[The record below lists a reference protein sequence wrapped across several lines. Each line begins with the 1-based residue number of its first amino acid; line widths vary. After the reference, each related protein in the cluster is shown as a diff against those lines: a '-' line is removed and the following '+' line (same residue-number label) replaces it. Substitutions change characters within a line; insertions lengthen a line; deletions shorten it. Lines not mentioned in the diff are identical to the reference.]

1 MGQDM
6 AAAEP
11 AIREAEDGF
20 AEAEAAMRTGLDLC
34 GDIHA
39 V

>member
-1 MGQDM
+1 M
-6 AAAEP
+6 AAA

-20 AEAEAAMRTGLDLC
+20 AEAEAAMHTALDLR

-39 V
+39 L